1 MEEEAQQ
8 LRSRA
13 TELLLLEDW
22 EGYIRLY
29 TRFIS
34 LCLHHVSG
42 DAGGDPKLQK
52 ILCGALS
59 NRAEARLRL
68 RDLPGAASDCDRALD
83 LDPSHLKT
91 LVCKGK
97 ILLGLDRYSSAAD
110 CFRRA
115 LAPLGGSDPA
125 LRGLI
130 DRCEKLEAQSK
141 TGDFDLSQWVL
152 DGFKGDPPE
161 FAEYVGPVMIRRSEG
176 CGGGRGL
183 FATKNI
189 ESGSTLVVTRAVVIG
204 RGILPE
210 PGNPMSSEGARL
222 VMWKDF
228 VARLLDAAGKS
239 RRILRLIYHLSTG
252 EDEDDLPVPDIRLF
266 VPEQGPPRGDE
277 PSGDQA
283 LDTNRILKILDVN
296 CLTDDAF
303 SAKVLGKN
311 GGGGYHGVGLW
322 LLASFI
328 NHSCNPNARRLHVG
342 DHLLVHASRDIKG
355 GEEITFPYF
364 DVLVP
369 LSKRREAMAGTWGFC
384 CRCRRCQFEEAAAYA
399 GELRKMEEA
408 MVPEV
413 AARLE
418 DAMAKRWVVKSKE
431 KAFLRASFWEAYSAT
446 YATEREVRKWE
457 RRIPAEA
464 AAAESIA
471 EAVGGDERVLKVL
484 VEGLRRKGGEGRR
497 RGEAEAPVD
506 EGRIMKMARAVYGK
520 VAKKQA
526 AMRTLLGA
534 IS

>member
-1 MEEEAQQ
+1 MLMEEEAQQ

-13 TELLLLEDW
+13 TELLLLDDW
-22 EGYIRLY
+22 EEYIRLY

-68 RDLPGAASDCDRALD
+68 RDLPGAAGDCDRALD

-91 LVCKGK
+91 LICKGK

-130 DRCEKLEAQSK
+130 DRCQKLEAQSK
-141 TGDFDLSQWVL
+141 TGAFDLSQWVL

-161 FAEYVGPVMIRRSEG
+161 LAEYVGPVVIRRSVG

-183 FATKNI
+183 FATRNI
-189 ESGSTLVVTRAVVIG
+189 ESGTMLVVTKAVVIG

-228 VARLLDAAGKS
+228 VTRLLDAAGKC
-239 RRILRLIYHLSTG
+239 RRTLRLIYLLSTG
-252 EDEDDLPVPDIRLF
+252 EDEEDLPVPDIRLF
-266 VPEQGPPRGDE
+266 VPEQGPSRDDE
-277 PSGDQA
+277 LSGDQA
-283 LDTNRILKILDVN
+283 LDTDRILKILDVN
-296 CLTDDAF
+296 CLADEAV

-342 DHLLVHASRDIKG
+342 NHLLVHASRDIKG

-364 DVLVP
+364 DVLMP
-369 LSKRREAMAGTWGFC
+369 LRKRRETMAGTWGFC

-399 GELRKMEEA
+399 GELREMEES
-408 MVPEV
+408 MVPEM

-418 DAMAKRWVVKSKE
+418 EAMAKRWVVKSKE
-431 KAFLRASFWEAYSAT
+431 KAFLRASFWEAYTAT
-446 YATEREVRKWE
+446 YATEREVRKW
-457 RRIPAEA
+457 R
-464 AAAESIA
+464 
-471 EAVGGDERVLKVL
+471 GGF
-484 VEGLRRKGGEGRR
+484 RR
-497 RGEAEAPVD
+497 RW
-506 EGRIMKMARAVYGK
+506 RRRRASRRRWAAMRGGVYGK

-526 AMRTLLGA
+526 AMRILLGA